1 MNGFHDVNN
10 ISALAQQQSQQN
22 RVKVGVRNWQ
32 NGTVQDLM
40 NFLSRNTR
48 IAVTDATVDGPLMM
62 GFVQSQADAE
72 ALMRWNGIRFAGQ
85 NLKFELLDGNNGGTS
100 NTIMLL
106 KSFLYRRYN
115 AQAKMLDLGNLHAD
129 PDLVQ
134 KGLFS
139 SISTQSKMFPA
150 LMKLASKEPQMVVE
164 SINLSDNNLK
174 DVSGITTLAQS
185 FPKLKNLCLA
195 NNQIARFRSLEV
207 WKNKFKDLRELLM
220 TNNPITNDKLYRS
233 EMLRLFPKLVILDSV
248 VVRDEQKLNGIY
260 SLPMKLQQ
268 FFFENN
274 ELGSSSTDFVT
285 NFLNFWDSDRTQLLP
300 LYTPQSQFS
309 ISIDSS
315 MPPSSVADSD
325 QNPSF
330 GYYLSSSRNISKVS
344 SEKSIQQRLSLGPET
359 INNSFKSI
367 PRTKH
372 HIQDR
377 PNEYSMQAISY
388 PQVNGFI
395 ITLHGFFEET
405 EKPEVDAY
413 NKSSGTTRTR
423 RFNHGHNTSNNR
435 LSKKSFDRTWVIVPT
450 GNGLIIASDLLAIRP
465 FTSAA
470 WVLESQQPIS
480 NTSSLSPPSI
490 ANPGINVPSLASPVP
505 GAIGT
510 AGAPV
515 GAPAGFQ
522 AANALN
528 TPIIQPNNPALPMIG
543 GAAPQLAPT
552 LQLPPD
558 VQSRLNPAQLELLN
572 KLHLETKLNAEYTY
586 MLAEQSGW
594 SYDVAIKSFQGSIN
608 NLPRE
613 AFIQ

>member
-1 MNGFHDVNN
+1 MNGYHNVNS

-32 NGTVQDLM
+32 NGSVQDLM

-48 IAVTDATVDGPLMM
+48 IAMTDANVEGPLVT
-62 GFVQSQADAE
+62 GYVQNRTDAD

-85 NLKFELLDGNNGGTS
+85 NLKIEILEDSNGGTS

-150 LMKLASKEPQMVVE
+150 LMKLASKEPQMIVE

-185 FPKLKNLCLA
+185 FPNLKNLCLA

-248 VVRDEQKLNGIY
+248 IVRDEQKLNIIY

-268 FFFENN
+268 FFFETND
-274 ELGSSSTDFVT
+274 LGSSSTDFVA

-309 ISIDSS
+309 LSVDSS

-359 INNSFKSI
+359 INNAFKSI

-377 PNEYSMQAISY
+377 PNEYSMQVISY

-405 EKPEVDAY
+405 EKPEVDSY
-413 NKSSGTTRTR
+413 NKSNGPTRTR

-450 GNGLIIASDLLAIRP
+450 GNGVVIASDLLAIRP

-470 WVLESQQPIS
+470 WVLESQQPVT
-480 NTSSLSPPSI
+480 NTSSISNASGVNPAANTPPF
-490 ANPGINVPSLASPVP
+490 ASPVP

-510 AGAPV
+510 AGAPTG
-515 GAPAGFQ
+515 GALG
-522 AANALN
+522 
-528 TPIIQPNNPALPMIG
+528 TPVIQPNNPAMPLNG

-558 VQSRLNPAQLELLN
+558 VQSRLNPVQLELLN

-586 MLAEQSGW
+586 ILAEQSGW
-594 SYDVAIKSFQGSIN
+594 NYEVAIKGFQSSLN